1 MVKVVGI
8 GFKEVGKIYWFD
20 PKNFQLKKGDNV
32 IVETVRGIEIGEV
45 IEDIKEVDE
54 KSLEHELKPIM
65 RIASQ
70 KDIERQK
77 ENEAQALKDNEV
89 CKRLIAEHK
98 LEMKLLGC
106 EYTLDRQKIIIYY
119 NAEGRID
126 FRELLKDLAASF
138 RARIELR
145 QIGPREGAKIVGGI
159 GSCGRCL
166 CCTTHIRD
174 FDVVSMKMAK
184 DQGMNLS
191 SNKIAGVCG
200 KLMCCIGYEFSI
212 YEELK
217 KTIPGV
223 GEIVDTPDY
232 EGGKV
237 SAVNYVSKKV
247 TVAYEDKQET
257 YDASEVIR
265 KTKLHQEKKIKEEKK
280 ETLNEDRKE
289 EVKEEIKEKP
299 NKKHNQNPN
308 KKHNQNQNKKHKK
321 NKPKKPKEKNEPRNN
336 S

>member
-89 CKRLIAEHK
+89 CKKLIAEHN

-126 FRELLKDLAASF
+126 FRELLKDLAANF

-159 GSCGRCL
+159 GTCGRCL

-191 SNKIAGVCG
+191 SNKITGVCG
-200 KLMCCIGYEFSI
+200 KLMCCIAYEFPI
-212 YEELK
+212 YEELR

-223 GEIVDTPDY
+223 GEIVDTPDC
-232 EGGKV
+232 EGCKV

-247 TVAYEDKQET
+247 TVVNEDKQQT
-257 YDASEVIR
+257 FDAKEVVR
-265 KTKLHQEKKIKEEKK
+265 KNKPHHHEKKEKEEKEEQDTK
-280 ETLNEDRKE
+280 ETLTAKDNQPQMPKQN
-289 EVKEEIKEKP
+289 P
-299 NKKHNQNPN
+299 NQKNKQNPN
-308 KKHNQNQNKKHKK
+308 KKNKKHKQ
-321 NKPKKPKEKNEPRNN
+321 KKPKGKNEPRNN